1 MKILKISLLSAV
13 LAACGSSE
21 ENKHAFTAV
30 EIYKGKIPCADCSGI
45 AMELA
50 LGEGGNSYRLT
61 ETYLGTTEKD
71 SIFSRFG
78 TYKTD
83 TNSNGQ
89 IRYHLSEHSPHSR
102 IFIRLHAD
110 TLEMADQSGKLIE
123 SALNYTL
130 IRQP

>member
-1 MKILKISLLSAV
+1 MKILKNVLLALV
-13 LAACGSSE
+13 LAACGAGE
-21 ENKHAFTAV
+21 EKEQTFTAI
-30 EIYKGKIPCADCSGI
+30 EIYRGNLPCADCSGI

-61 ETYLGTTEKD
+61 ETYLGTAEND

-83 TNSNGQ
+83 TNTNGQ
-89 IRYHLSEHSPHSR
+89 LRYHLSEHSAHSR

-110 TLEMADQSGKLIE
+110 TLEMADQAGNRIT
-123 SALNYTL
+123 SALNYSL